1 MWHYDINMSEVNH
14 NFNMSTP
21 NVKDSEIKGGDES
34 NGHLVTFETSGEGN
48 FFLTSQKILNQKF

>member
-1 MWHYDINMSEVNH
+1 
-14 NFNMSTP
+14 MSTP

-48 FFLTSQKILNQKF
+48 FFSNLQKIIVLNH